1 MRAIATT
8 AGALGAA
15 GRGIITQNNN
25 DTQSSGS
32 PGDGVKGARP
42 IHLVANPALHSA
54 GHGRGFERWMGK
66 PRLILKRPRLI
77 DARSLGGSEGHV
89 SRSDDPLAP
98 VSESCQRSSD
108 AGTTP
113 LLGVTR
119 GWGRVGVVRWR
130 RGGGGGRR
138 ECRLDE
144 EIRCLLPVL
153 YRPQKQR

>member
-66 PRLILKRPRLI
+66 PRLIPKRRWLI
-77 DARSLGGSEGHV
+77 DARSLGDRKGTFRARTTLLR
-89 SRSDDPLAP
+89 RSVNP
-98 VSESCQRSSD
+98 VSGQAMRE
-108 AGTTP
+108 
-113 LLGVTR
+113 LLLC
-119 GWGRVGVVRWR
+119 W
-130 RGGGGGRR
+130 
-138 ECRLDE
+138 E
-144 EIRCLLPVL
+144 
-153 YRPQKQR
+153 